1 MVLISGFS
9 ARKAMLATAFGLVL
23 VAPAA
28 MAKQLVIYNAS
39 DSVNSA
45 VVAAFKAVHPDID
58 VQVVSG
64 STGPIAERAVAEKA
78 NPQADIVYLVNE
90 DALDQLK
97 QAGVFEPYQPKDPK
111 IPAEYLD
118 PDGFYAKLFV
128 TTMCMVVNQDRLKD
142 KHLPAP
148 TSWEDLIKPIY
159 KNEIA
164 VPSPVKSGTGGVI
177 LTTMVDAFGWPY
189 VENLAGNVYQWGDG
203 GSDGATLAGN
213 GEVAIGLSYDTTCFK
228 VKTSGKPVEVVFG
241 GITPGDTEG
250 GGIVAGGPNPEEA
263 KAFMDFLVSD
273 KAADALGKVVGA
285 TTAPGHGLV
294 NLADLSIWKLRR
306 PVAMADFRVEFSKRI
321 LKQ

>member
-1 MVLISGFS
+1 
-9 ARKAMLATAFGLVL
+9 MLATAFGLVL

>member
-1 MVLISGFS
+1 VPTS
-9 ARKAMLATAFGLVL
+9 ASSIRKIVL
-23 VAPAA
+23 VAAFGTLLAAPAV

-45 VVAAFKAVHPDID
+45 VVEAFKAEHPDID

-64 STGPIAERAVAEKA
+64 STGPIAERAIAEKA

-97 QAGVFEPYQPKDPK
+97 QAGVFEPYQPKDSKVPSQ
-111 IPAEYLD
+111 YLD

-128 TTMCMVVNQDRLKD
+128 TTMCMVVNTDRLKE

-148 TSWEDLIKPIY
+148 TTWEDLIKPIY

-164 VPSPVKSGTGGVI
+164 LPSPIKSGTGGVI

-189 VENLAGNVYQWGDG
+189 VENLADNVYQWSDG
-203 GSDGATLAGN
+203 GSGGATLAGN

-228 VKTSGKPVEVVFG
+228 TKTSGKPVDVVFG
-241 GITPGDTEG
+241 RITPGDTEG
-250 GGIVAGGPNPEEA
+250 GGIVAGSPNPEEA
-263 KAFMDFLVSD
+263 KTFMDFLVSD

-285 TTAPGHGLV
+285 TAAPGHGLV
-294 NLADLSIWKLRR
+294 NLTDLSIWKLRR
-306 PVAMADFRVEFSKRI
+306 PVNVNEFRTEFTKRI